1 MKRFLPLLIISALIF
16 VACESEPTTSSQTK
30 GNEPASTSA
39 SNSQKPA
46 ELPAIPPAVEE
57 AEEVDRSLGQS
68 ELKDATI
75 NQSGFELNIK
85 LPPGSSV
92 QAYPGNKKALIV
104 SAEDGSF
111 RFVISTA
118 DIATEDLVS
127 LWQDNPPVGKFRQF
141 IVNGRGGILAEVERD
156 GKADYH
162 VDYIFEKY
170 RLHTPFD
177 QNFSRMQ
184 ATKIFNVCR
193 QIQGIN
199 R

>member
-1 MKRFLPLLIISALIF
+1 MKRFLPFLIIASLIF
-16 VACESEPTTSSQTK
+16 VACESEPSSDSQTTATDPSSTTSSP
-30 GNEPASTSA
+30 N
-39 SNSQKPA
+39 KPQ

-75 NQSGFELNIK
+75 NQAGFQLNLK

-92 QAYPGNKKALIV
+92 QAMPGNKKALMV
-104 SAEDGSF
+104 DAEDGSF
-111 RFVISTA
+111 QIVISAA
-118 DIATEDLVS
+118 DIATEDLVP
-127 LWQDNPPVGKFRQF
+127 LWQENPPIGNFRQF
-141 IVNGRGGILAEVERD
+141 IVNGRGGVLTEVERE

-170 RLHTPFD
+170 RLHTPF
-177 QNFSRMQ
+177 NKSFSRMQ

-193 QIQGIN
+193 QIQGLN